1 MSKFGYWSS
10 GIGGGLV
17 WKPKVPKMSTE
28 EVNAVYSAAFI
39 KAKEQ
44 RKGERVMGKYQRQ
57 CKDSVI
63 DVYDVLQAFEVNN
76 PAIAHA
82 VKKLLAP
89 GKRGVKDVI
98 QDLEESISAILRAIE
113 LEKNK

>member
-1 MSKFGYWSS
+1 M
-10 GIGGGLV
+10 
-17 WKPKVPKMSTE
+17 
-28 EVNAVYSAAFI
+28 N
-39 KAKEQ
+39 
-44 RKGERVMGKYQRQ
+44 KYQRQ
-57 CKDSVI
+57 CKGSVI

-89 GKRGVKDVI
+89 GKRGVKDAI

>member
-1 MSKFGYWSS
+1 MSKFGSWVDR
-10 GIGGGLV
+10 L
-17 WKPKVPKMSTE
+17 STTE
-28 EVNAVYSAAFI
+28 LNEVYSTAFLR
-39 KAKEQ
+39 AQEQ
-44 RKGERVMGKYQRQ
+44 REGERVMGKYQRQ
-57 CKDSVI
+57 CKESVI

>member
-1 MSKFGYWSS
+1 MRGQLLSNEAANKMFAEAMKAVFNKR
-10 GIGGGLV
+10 IKLV
-17 WKPKVPKMSTE
+17 
-28 EVNAVYSAAFI
+28 
-39 KAKEQ
+39 
-44 RKGERVMGKYQRQ
+44 GKYQRH
-57 CKDSVI
+57 CKESII
-63 DVYDVLQAFEVNN
+63 DVYDVLQAFEVHN

-98 QDLEESISAILRAIE
+98 QDLEESISAIHRAIE